1 MTACREDLARYVP
14 TWYCILGSPCAQR
27 TQSRSALHFGTGSLE
42 PGVWEMN
49 IKIGWPTSH
58 EPRAR
63 MYAQRDRG
71 TYGRVHVHMLDN
83 PIAAATSTAACSSQA
98 APGPMCDCTRVQSS
112 K

>member
-63 MYAQRDRG
+63 MYAHRDRG
-71 TYGRVHVHMLDN
+71 MYCTYGRVHVHMLDD
-83 PIAAATSTAACSSQA
+83 PIASCNLDCGVQLASST
-98 APGPMCDCTRVQSS
+98 GPHV
-112 K
+112 